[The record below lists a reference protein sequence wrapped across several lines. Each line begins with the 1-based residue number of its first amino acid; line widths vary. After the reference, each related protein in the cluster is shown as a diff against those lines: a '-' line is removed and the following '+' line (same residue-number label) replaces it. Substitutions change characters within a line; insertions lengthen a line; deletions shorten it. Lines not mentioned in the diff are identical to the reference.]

1 MADYIHRCGR
11 IGRIGS
17 PENSHITNFVS
28 GYHEIEMVQKIEV
41 SYLLILKQYQLLLYQ
56 NIRNNEP
63 CLVLD
68 TTLSQFFFI

>member
-17 PENSHITNFVS
+17 PENCHITNFVS

-41 SYLLILKQYQLLLYQ
+41 SY
-56 NIRNNEP
+56 P
-63 CLVLD
+63 
-68 TTLSQFFFI
+68 